1 MQTYLS
7 LLRGI
12 NVSGQKS
19 IKMLD
24 LKVLYQSLNFTYVST
39 YIQSGNV
46 IFKSESTNTEE
57 LALLIATKIKQQYN
71 FDVPVQVLT
80 LNQLTEIVNNN
91 PYVPTTP
98 LEQLHVTMLNT
109 IPNPEKLASLALLS
123 HGNDTYLINNTTVY
137 LRCTNGYGTTKLTNN
152 YLESKLKTSA
162 TTRNWK
168 TINVLLA
175 MMQID
180 NKIK

>member
-19 IKMLD
+19 IKMQD
-24 LKVLYQSLNFTYVST
+24 LKALYQNLNFANVTT

-46 IFKSESTNTEE
+46 VFKSAKTNTNE
-57 LALLIATKIKQQYN
+57 LAQLIATKIKQQYN

-80 LNQLTEIVNNN
+80 LNELAEIVNNN
-91 PYVPTTP
+91 PYVATAP
-98 LEQLHVTMLNT
+98 LEQLHVTILSAPPT
-109 IPNPEKLASLALLS
+109 TEKLAVLALLP
-123 HGNDTYLINNTTVY
+123 HGNDTYVISNTTVY

-152 YLESKLKTSA
+152 YIESKLKTSA

-168 TINVLLA
+168 TINVLLG
-175 MMQID
+175 MMQD
-180 NKIK
+180 V

>member
-1 MQTYLS
+1 MQIYLS

-24 LKVLYQSLNFTYVST
+24 LKALYQSLHFANVTT

-46 IFKSESTNTEE
+46 IFKSTITNTEE
-57 LALLIATKIKQQYN
+57 LALLIATKIKQHYN

-80 LNQLTEIVNNN
+80 LTELTAIVHNN
-91 PYVPTTP
+91 PYVTTAP
-98 LEQLHVTMLNT
+98 LEQLHVTILNA
-109 IPNPEKLASLALLS
+109 IPAPEKLAALAVVP
-123 HGNDTYLINNTTVY
+123 HGNDTYVINNTTVY

-152 YLESKLKTSA
+152 YLEAKLKTSA

-168 TINVLLA
+168 TINVLLG
-175 MMQID
+175 MMQ
-180 NKIK
+180 NEV

>member
-19 IKMLD
+19 IKMVD
-24 LKVLYQSLNFTYVST
+24 LKALYQSLNFTNVTT

-46 IFKSESTNTEE
+46 VFKSTITNTEE
-57 LALLIATKIKQQYN
+57 LTTLIASKIKQHYN

-80 LNQLTEIVNNN
+80 LTELTAIVNNN
-91 PYVPTTP
+91 PYVATAP
-98 LEQLHVTMLNT
+98 LEQLHVTILNA
-109 IPNPEKLASLALLS
+109 IPAPEKLAALAVVP
-123 HGNDTYLINNTTVY
+123 HGNDEYVINHTTVY

-152 YLESKLKTSA
+152 YLEAKLKTSA

-168 TINVLLA
+168 TINVLLG
-175 MMQID
+175 MMQ
-180 NKIK
+180 NEV